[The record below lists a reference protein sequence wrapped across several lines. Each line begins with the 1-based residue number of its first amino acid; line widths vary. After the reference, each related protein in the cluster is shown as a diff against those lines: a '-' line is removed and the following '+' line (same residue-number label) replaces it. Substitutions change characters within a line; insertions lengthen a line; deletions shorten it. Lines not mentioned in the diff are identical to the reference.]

1 MKKSIY
7 TKKIINHRIWGKI
20 NINQTNQWF
29 IESKIRDIRT
39 GNGKFKCICG
49 TPFEVNDNEV
59 YDIIT
64 NKNNNIESAITPNCK
79 CIFYEKKKYS
89 EVIICENNKD
99 LHNKTKEDIYD
110 LILSYNK
117 IYHPPN
123 IELKNYTIDELVTEY
138 KRSTECLLI
147 LDQINNK
154 KKQFENYLNKKNMS
168 HNCYI
173 QLENN
178 KIKYSNNNFYKN
190 ETFKQLFNNNYWLDL
205 IEKYKGGIESTSNN
219 ADFINE
225 FRLFKIYY
233 VSFKIQELNKIIED
247 LKNTKIND
255 IKIKRITFILDSYL
269 SL

>member
-1 MKKSIY
+1 MEKTFY
-7 TKKIINHRIWGKI
+7 TKKIIHHNIWKKI
-20 NINQTNQWF
+20 KLNETNQWI
-29 IESKIRDIRT
+29 IESKIRDVRT
-39 GNGKFKCICG
+39 GNGKFKCICNY
-49 TPFEVNDNEV
+49 PLKVKNHIF
-59 YDIIT
+59 YDIIK
-64 NKNNNIESAITPNCK
+64 NKYNNEESVISPRCK
-79 CIFYEKKKYS
+79 SIFYEKRKSS
-89 EVIICENNKD
+89 EVIVCKD
-99 LHNKTKEDIYD
+99 DKNLHNKTKEEIYD

-117 IYHPPN
+117 IYHPPQ
-123 IELKNYTIDELVTEY
+123 LKNYTIDELVNEY

-154 KKQFENYLNKKNMS
+154 KTQFENYLNKKNMS
-168 HNCYI
+168 HNCYM

-178 KIKYSNNNFYKN
+178 KIKYSNKNYYKN
-190 ETFKQLFNNNYWLDL
+190 KTFKNLLENTYWLDL

-233 VSFKIQELNKIIED
+233 VSLKIKELNKNIED

-255 IKIKRITFILDSYL
+255 EKIKRITFILDSYL

>member
-1 MKKSIY
+1 MQKKIY
-7 TKKIINHRIWGKI
+7 TKKIIYHRIWNKI
-20 NINQTNQWF
+20 KTNETNQWI
-29 IESKIRDIRT
+29 IEPKIRDVRT
-39 GNGKFKCICG
+39 GDGKFKCICG
-49 TPFEVNDNEV
+49 TPFEVKTNEV
-59 YDIIT
+59 YDIIK
-64 NKNNNIESAITPNCK
+64 NKYNNKESAITPNCK
-79 CIFYEKKKYS
+79 CIFYEKKQYS
-89 EVIICENNKD
+89 EVIICEDDKN
-99 LHNKTKEDIYD
+99 LHNKTKEDIYY

-117 IYHPPN
+117 IYHPPQ
-123 IELKNYTIDELVTEY
+123 LKNYTIDELVNEY
-138 KRSTECLLI
+138 KRSTECIFI

-178 KIKYSNNNFYKN
+178 KIKYSNNHFYKN
-190 ETFKQLFNNNYWLDL
+190 KTFKKLFENNYWLDL

-233 VSFKIQELNKIIED
+233 VSLKIKELNKIIED

-255 IKIKRITFILDSYL
+255 EKIKRITFILDSYL